1 MLTFFRRESK
11 TIIGAAT
18 VVGILSFASRVV
30 GFVRDRVLAGEFGAG
45 DTLDVYY
52 AAFKIPD
59 LLFNLIVVGA
69 LSASFIPLFLKHYQN
84 PLGKHNAWKFTN
96 DALHLIGIAMVV
108 LSIVLMVFSEP
119 LAALVAPGFHQ
130 VKQLRVAEF
139 MRVMFLAQILLAISL
154 IYGSVLQSLKKF
166 LLYALAPIYYNIG
179 NIIAAMGLVYFIG
192 PMGLAWGV
200 VDMFRIRVGR

>member
-1 MLTFFRRESK
+1 
-11 TIIGAAT
+11 
-18 VVGILSFASRVV
+18 
-30 GFVRDRVLAGEFGAG
+30 
-45 DTLDVYY
+45 
-52 AAFKIPD
+52 
-59 LLFNLIVVGA
+59 
-69 LSASFIPLFLKHYQN
+69 
-84 PLGKHNAWKFTN
+84 
-96 DALHLIGIAMVV
+96 MVV

-166 LLYALAPIYYNIG
+166 LLYALAPIFYNIG
-179 NIIAAMGLVYFIG
+179 IIIGAMGLVDFIG

-200 VDMFRIRVGR
+200 VLGAALHLVVQVVGVWESGYRYRWSLSFGRMT